1 MSTLIVTLPL
11 LPFSAS
17 TPCESVLVDD
27 GATVARQVEAPVALL
42 PSAPGAEVV
51 AVVPVQSLSW
61 HRLTLPRG
69 TLDHGYF
76 SEGSAP
82 RLRSVLEG
90 LLEDRLLDD
99 PSHLHFALEPKAQDS
114 APVWVAVCDRAW
126 LQAWIAALEQ
136 AGRPVARIVP
146 EMAPHS
152 SGAPAGAD
160 LQIMGTPEQAQ
171 LVHNGPDGL
180 TLLPL
185 SSAAV
190 ALVTRPDAQDAPDA
204 VVAVVAEPGV
214 AVLAEQFFKRSVALQ
229 TRTERAV
236 AAAQSS
242 WDLAQFDLLRTRGT
256 RTRKHL
262 SAMVTTLLHAP
273 QWRAARWCAIALVAV
288 NLVGVQAWAW
298 KEQSAQ
304 AAKRTAIRDT
314 LMTTFPD
321 VRVVVDA
328 PLQMAR
334 ALADLQRQSGAAS
347 SADLE
352 TLLGEFQAAAPG
364 TPAPAAI
371 DFIAGELQLK
381 GLDPAFASL
390 TDIASRLQ
398 TQGYAA
404 RWEADSLVM
413 KQERR
418 P

>member
-27 GATVARQVEAPVALL
+27 GTSVTRQVESPVALL

-51 AVVPVQSLSW
+51 AVVPVQRLSW
-61 HRLTLPRG
+61 HRLTPPRG

-114 APVWVAVCDRAW
+114 APVWVAACDRAW

-152 SGAPAGAD
+152 ARAAAGAD
-160 LQIMGTPEQAQ
+160 LQVIGTPDQAV
-171 LVHNGPDGL
+171 LVHNGSDGL

-190 ALVTRPDAQDAPDA
+190 ALVTRPDAQDAPEA
-204 VVAVVAEPGV
+204 VFAEPGV
-214 AVLAEQFFKRSVALQ
+214 AVLAEQFFKRSVSLQ
-229 TRTERAV
+229 TRTDRAV

-262 SAMVTTLLHAP
+262 SAMVTSLLRAP
-273 QWRAARWCAIALVAV
+273 QWRAARWCAIAVVAV

-304 AAKRTAIRDT
+304 AAKRAAIRDT
-314 LMTTFPD
+314 LTTTFPD

-352 TLLGEFQAAAPG
+352 TLLGQFQAVAPD

-390 TDIASRLQ
+390 ADISSRLQ
-398 TQGYAA
+398 AQGYSA
-404 RWEADSLVM
+404 RWEADALVM

>member
-27 GATVARQVEAPVALL
+27 GASVARQVEAPVALL

-51 AVVPVQSLSW
+51 AVVPVQRLSW

-114 APVWVAVCDRAW
+114 APVWVAACDRAW

-146 EMAPHS
+146 EMAPQS
-152 SGAPAGAD
+152 ARAPAGLAGAD
-160 LQIMGTPEQAQ
+160 LQVMGTPEQAQ

-190 ALVTRPDAQDAPDA
+190 ALVTRPDAQDPPD
-204 VVAVVAEPGV
+204 AVVAEPGV
-214 AVLAEQFFKRSVALQ
+214 AVLAEQFFKRSVSLQ

-262 SAMVTTLLHAP
+262 SAMVTALLRAP

-298 KEQSAQ
+298 KEQSAL

-314 LMTTFPD
+314 LTTTFPD

-352 TLLGEFQAAAPG
+352 TMLEKFQAAASD
-364 TPAPAAI
+364 TPTPAAI
-371 DFIAGELQLK
+371 DFIASELQLK
-381 GLDPAFASL
+381 GLDPAFPSL
-390 TDIASRLQ
+390 ADIAPRLQ